1 MLFKGEEIHLFF
13 IYLIMKSKGII
24 LFVILAVAIFLSTK
38 YFGKLIEKKMSVYVF
53 EEVDRVTKMIVREV
67 LDEEFLN
74 SLDIK
79 DLYKL
84 DFQEDSFKV
93 IDYDVVKVNKILGIV
108 NNNVSKR
115 LNDLDCGNVGLIYE
129 GTSFVKYSKGDK
141 HGIAL
146 NVPLGVLFSNPV
158 LVSVGPK
165 VPIRVLLSGQ
175 VESDLI
181 TSIRQYGINNIL
193 LEIKVKVV
201 VSEKVVFPF
210 SSKYIDVD
218 FEFPLILELISGKV
232 PENYLNTEK
241 FDIIE

>member
-1 MLFKGEEIHLFF
+1 MLYKGEEFHLFF
-13 IYLIMKSKGII
+13 IYFNMKNKGIVLFII
-24 LFVILAVAIFLSTK
+24 LFIAIFISTK
-38 YFGKLIEKKMSVYVF
+38 YFGRLIEKKMSAYVY
-53 EEVDRVTKMIVREV
+53 EEVDRVTKMIIREV
-67 LDEEFLN
+67 LDENFLK

-79 DLYKL
+79 GLYQL

-108 NNNVSKR
+108 NNKVSKR
-115 LNDLDCGNVGLIYE
+115 LNDLDCGNVELIYE
-129 GTSFVKYSKGDK
+129 GTSFVKYVNGNK

-175 VESDLI
+175 VESDLVTTI
-181 TSIRQYGINNIL
+181 KQYGINNVL
-193 LEIKVKVV
+193 LEIKVKIV

-218 FEFPLILELISGKV
+218 FEFPLVIELISGKV